1 MQREN
6 LHAIWELPKGYIIFP
21 TEMEYLPSSLPLHQI
36 SAFLLSKKMVI
47 QIGDSFLLRGRS
59 SGDTNTNYVGIYLG
73 INGMHQTYPL
83 PTLCHESPKNSA
95 VFRIFLIVGE
105 DVHDIIHHQLPH
117 IPYTCY
123 PSLHGVQ
130 QVVGT
135 NFGLCVPI
143 ITVDIL
149 AYIFHVGEVES
160 NPLLILKGAY
170 NAFCAEKYCIF

>member
-6 LHAIWELPKGYIIFP
+6 LHALWELPKGYFIFP

-36 SAFLLSKKMVI
+36 SAFVPSKKMVI

-83 PTLCHESPKNSA
+83 PTLCHKLSQNHA

-105 DVHDIIHHQLPH
+105 DADDIIHHQLPP
-117 IPYTCY
+117 IPYTIY
-123 PSLHGVQ
+123 PSLHGVR

-135 NFGLCVPI
+135 NVGLCVPI
-143 ITVDIL
+143 ISVGIPG
-149 AYIFHVGEVES
+149 YVFHAEEVES
-160 NPLLILKGAY
+160 IPPLILKGAY
-170 NAFCAEKYCIF
+170 NAFLC